1 MVTGDEVQ
9 KQQEGSQLPSSR
21 ESTGS
26 HESLSGKGDYELN
39 SISECEI
46 HWEDLQLREEIGQG
60 SAFHYYAFYSSSML
74 RSSNAKMVLFVNS
87 GISLEKEDILSSLKI
102 I

>member
-21 ESTGS
+21 ESIGN
-26 HESLSGKGDYELN
+26 HESSSSKGDNESN
-39 SISECEI
+39 SVSECEI

-60 SAFHYYAFYSSSML
+60 
-74 RSSNAKMVLFVNS
+74 N
-87 GISLEKEDILSSLKI
+87 
-102 I
+102 

>member
-26 HESLSGKGDYELN
+26 HESLSGKGDYESN
-39 SISECEI
+39 SVSECEI

-60 SAFHYYAFYSSSML
+60 NEFYYYAFYSSSVL
-74 RSSNAKMVLFVNS
+74 RSLNARMFLFVNS
-87 GISLEKEDILSSLKI
+87 GVSLENEVYGAVSK
-102 I
+102 